1 MKKYLLSA
9 LTCSVLTL
17 LSTACS
23 PDAASRKAA
32 EEGQRLAVEI
42 GSRTY
47 KNEMEL
53 QKAMFEVVVVR
64 SDIQKNKSDNAV
76 KSFITAFENKL
87 REVNDSLATV
97 ILGPDA

>member
-1 MKKYLLSA
+1 MKNLFSILI
-9 LTCSVLTL
+9 CSGLL
-17 LSTACS
+17 LSTACG
-23 PDAASRKAA
+23 PDAESRQAA

-53 QKAMFEVVVVR
+53 QKAMFEVVTVR
-64 SDIQKNKSDNAV
+64 SDFQMNKSDKAV
-76 KSFITAFENKL
+76 ESFSTAFENKL
-87 REVNDSLATV
+87 REVNDSLATI